1 VKEILCALVELQ
13 DLEDSRRDLR
23 TLNKQLVTL
32 KNDNEASRQMFQ
44 LMLAERNAQ
53 LDEIRT
59 FCKEKEAEIK
69 AAEDVARRARGRLS
83 SIQSQ
88 RELTALNKELDTA
101 RRMNAQKSEEL
112 LKLMEQ
118 LEVATTDFE
127 KKTNEFKTLDEQMAA
142 AEQEIETKIKE
153 GEADSGSQTERR
165 EELRALVDRPTLSRF
180 DRVIAGRDGVAVA
193 NVVGNTCTAC
203 QIAVSPQVK
212 IRLMRMATLE
222 ECNQCR
228 RYIVWREGLMPAVT
242 DVEDTPD
249 AVTDA

>member
-1 VKEILCALVELQ
+1 MKETLGALVELQ
-13 DLEDSRRDLR
+13 DLEDSLRDLR

-32 KNDNEASRQMFQ
+32 RNDNAASRQMFQ
-44 LMLAERNAQ
+44 MMLSERNAQ

-69 AAEDVARRARGRLS
+69 GAEDVARRARGRLS

-101 RRMNAQKSEEL
+101 RRMNAPKSEEL

-118 LEVATTDFE
+118 LEAATADFE
-127 KKTNEFKTLDEQMAA
+127 KKTNEFNTLDEQMTA
-142 AEQEIETKIKE
+142 AEQEIEAKIQD
-153 GEADSGSQTERR
+153 GEAAAGAQTERR
-165 EELRALVDRPTLSRF
+165 DELRAMIDRPTLSRF
-180 DRVIAGRDGVAVA
+180 DRVLAGRDGIAVA
-193 NVVGNTCTAC
+193 NVIGDTCTAC

-222 ECNQCR
+222 ECNHCR

-242 DVEDTPD
+242 DVEDTPE